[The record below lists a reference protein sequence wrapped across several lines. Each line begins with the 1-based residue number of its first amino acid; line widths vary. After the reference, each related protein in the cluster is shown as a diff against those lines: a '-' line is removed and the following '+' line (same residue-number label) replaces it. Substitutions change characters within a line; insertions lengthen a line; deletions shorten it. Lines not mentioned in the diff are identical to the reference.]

1 MRFARSKKFTLIFL
15 AIALCTSI
23 IVSHTPTIATSTP
36 HLAQVD
42 NTAELIKVVNKMEQ
56 KWEKDYENYFRS
68 DLSNW
73 NKSAEAIA
81 QELTKVAAVTGT
93 RPAVLWAWH
102 TDTGLDIAIITPGKA
117 PQAYTTVDAGSRQL
131 LATIDDFRRA
141 ITNPRQRETNS
152 YLAPAQQLYNWL
164 IKPVEVQL
172 QQKKIDTILFCV
184 GGGLRSTPLAA
195 LHDGKNFLIEKYNI
209 ALIPAYNLISTDHQP
224 LKNSQ
229 ILGMG
234 ASEFISLNPL
244 PAVPV
249 ELSAITQDIWSGQSY
264 LNEEFTLAN
273 LKSRSGAIA
282 RQLNPAKPINIIHLA
297 THAEFQ
303 PGDPENSF
311 IQLWGK
317 EKLNL
322 KEMENLGW
330 NNPPVELLVLSA
342 CRTAL
347 GDKNAE
353 LGFAGLAIQAG
364 VKSALASLWYVSDAG
379 TLALMTEFYQQLKNS
394 PIKSAALRNAQLQ
407 MIQNKLRVEA
417 GEVRSIRGAVV
428 LPPTLTDNIDTNLSH
443 PYYWAAFTLI
453 GNPW

>member
-1 MRFARSKKFTLIFL
+1 MLTMLLI
-15 AIALCTSI
+15 AIALFVSI
-23 IVSHTPTIATSTP
+23 IISESPMQAEDTATN
-36 HLAQVD
+36 Q
-42 NTAELIKVVNKMEQ
+42 LIKAVEAVNKHE
-56 KWEKDYENYFRS
+56 KIWEEDFENYFRNNLS
-68 DLSNW
+68 DW

-81 QELTKVAAVTGT
+81 QELTKVAEATGT

-102 TDTGLDIAIITPGKA
+102 TDAGLDIAIITPGKG
-117 PQAYTTVDAGSRQL
+117 PQVYTTVEANSRRL
-131 LATIDDFRRA
+131 LTTIDEFRRS

-164 IKPVEVQL
+164 IKPVESQL
-172 QQKKIDTILFCV
+172 QQEKIDTILFCV

-195 LHDGKNFLIEKYNI
+195 LHDGKKFLIEKYNI
-209 ALIPAYNLISTDHQP
+209 ALIPAYNMISTDYQP
-224 LKNSQ
+224 LQNSQ

-234 ASEFISLNPL
+234 ASEFLTLNPL

-264 LNEEFTLAN
+264 LNQEFTLAN
-273 LKSRSGAIA
+273 LKNRSGAIA
-282 RQLNPAKPINIIHLA
+282 RQSDPAKPMNIIHLA

-303 PGDPENSF
+303 PGEPEKSF

-317 EKLNL
+317 DQLNL
-322 KEMENLGW
+322 KEIQQLGW

-379 TLALMTEFYQQLKNS
+379 TLALMTEFYQQLKIS
-394 PIKSAALRNAQLQ
+394 PIKSAALRNTQLQ

-417 GEVRSIRGAVV
+417 GEVRSVRGAVS
-428 LPPTLTDNIDTNLSH
+428 LPPTLTDHIDTNLSH

>member
-1 MRFARSKKFTLIFL
+1 MRFARSKIFTLIFL

-23 IVSHTPTIATSTP
+23 IVSHTPTIATPTP

-42 NTAELIKVVNKMEQ
+42 NTAELIKAVNKMEQ
-56 KWEKDYENYFRS
+56 QWEKDYENYFRS

-102 TDTGLDIAIITPGKA
+102 TDKGLDMAIITPGKP
-117 PQAYTTVDAGSRQL
+117 PQAYTTVDASSKKL
-131 LATIDDFRRA
+131 LATINEFRGE
-141 ITNPRQRETNS
+141 ITNPRKRGTTS

-164 IKPVEVQL
+164 IKPVEAQL
-172 QQKKIDTILFCV
+172 QQEKIDTILFCV

-195 LHDGKNFLIEKYNI
+195 LHDGKKFLIEKYNI

-229 ILGMG
+229 ILAMG
-234 ASEFISLNPL
+234 ASEFLTLNPL

-249 ELSAITQDIWSGQSY
+249 ELSAITTNVWSGQSY
-264 LNEEFTLAN
+264 LNQEFTLAN
-273 LKSRSGAIA
+273 LKNRSGAIA
-282 RQLNPAKPINIIHLA
+282 RQADPAKPINIIHLA

-303 PGDPENSF
+303 PGEPKNSF

-317 EKLNL
+317 EQLNL
-322 KEMENLGW
+322 QEIQKLGW

-379 TLALMTEFYQQLKNS
+379 TLALMTEFYQQLKIS
-394 PIKSAALRNAQLQ
+394 QIKSAALRNSQLQ

-417 GEVRSIRGAVV
+417 GAVRSIRGSVS
-428 LPPTLTDNIDTNLSH
+428 LPASMTEEADTNLSH